1 MTEQNL
7 HKILSD
13 AVSLPA
19 ENEIVEFKEAK
30 EGYSFDKLG
39 KYFSALSNEA
49 NLKGKSC
56 AWIIFGIENK
66 GHAVVGSNYR
76 RQRKDLQ
83 TNL

>member
-39 KYFSALSNEA
+39 KYFSALSNVSKNIA
-49 NLKGKSC
+49 MAKPKN
-56 AWIIFGIENK
+56 
-66 GHAVVGSNYR
+66 
-76 RQRKDLQ
+76 
-83 TNL
+83 